1 MTLTD
6 AERSTPV
13 GALWALVAVLCFST
27 NDVLVKFLSGGY
39 PLYQLI
45 FFRTLFGLAFILVV
59 LVPLTGGS
67 LSMLRTSR
75 LRVHILRGC
84 CVVFAN
90 FCFFLGLAAMPLA
103 EAVAIFFISPLAI
116 SVFSVVFLGET
127 VGPRRWAAI
136 AAGML
141 GVVVVLRP
149 GSEAF
154 QVAALLPLVA
164 AFGYATLH
172 ILTRKI
178 GGTENAT
185 AMAFYIQVTFF
196 FFAGTAGLF
205 TGDGRY
211 ETFDHPSMEFLFR
224 AWVWPSGFDLALIAL
239 LGMTSALGGFTISQA
254 YRRSEAAYVAPFEY
268 AAMPLAVFWGL
279 SIFGEWPD
287 PWAWAGIGLIMTS
300 GLVLIWR
307 ETVSRRR
314 TLDAAMHPKRL

>member
-1 MTLTD
+1 MTLSD
-6 AERSTPV
+6 VERSSHT
-13 GALWALVAVLCFST
+13 GAFWALVAVLCFST

-45 FFRTLFGLAFILVV
+45 FFRTLFGLAFIFTV
-59 LVPLTGGS
+59 LVPLTGT
-67 LSMLRTSR
+67 LAVLKTRR
-75 LRVHILRGC
+75 LKVQLLRGL

-116 SVFSVVFLGET
+116 SVFSVIFLGER

-136 AAGML
+136 AAGLL
-141 GVVVVLRP
+141 GVLIVLRP
-149 GSEAF
+149 GTEAF
-154 QVAALLPLVA
+154 QTAALLPLA
-164 AFGYATLH
+164 AALGYATLH

-196 FFAGTAGLF
+196 FFAGTAGLIL
-205 TGDGRY
+205 GDGRF

-224 AWVWPSGFDLALIAL
+224 AWVWPTNFDLALIAL
-239 LGMTSALGGFTISQA
+239 LGITSSLGGFTISQA
-254 YRRSEAAYVAPFEY
+254 YRRSEAAFVAPFEY

-287 PWAWAGIGLIMTS
+287 HAAWAGIALIMVS

-307 ETVSRRR
+307 EAAQRRR
-314 TLDAAMHPKRL
+314 VRAAPKRL

>member
-67 LSMLRTSR
+67 LSMLKTRR
-75 LRVHILRGC
+75 LKVHILRGC

-116 SVFSVVFLGET
+116 SVFSVIFLGET

-141 GVVVVLRP
+141 GVLIVLRP
-149 GSEAF
+149 GTEAF
-154 QVAALLPLVA
+154 QIAALLPLA
-164 AFGYATLH
+164 AAIGYAMLH

-185 AMAFYIQVTFF
+185 SMAFYIQLTFLVF
-196 FFAGTAGLF
+196 SGTAGLF
-205 TGDGRY
+205 LADGRY
-211 ETFDHPSMEFLFR
+211 ETFDHPSLEFLFR
-224 AWVWPSGFDLALIAL
+224 AWDWPTGIDLGLIAV
-239 LGMTSALGGFTISQA
+239 LGVTSAMGGFAISEA
-254 YRRSEAAYVAPFEY
+254 YRRSEAALVAPFEY

-279 SIFGEWPD
+279 VVFDELPDTAAWFGI
-287 PWAWAGIGLIMTS
+287 ALIMVS
-300 GLVLIWR
+300 GLVLVWR
-307 ETVSRRR
+307 ESVLRKRVATQ
-314 TLDAAMHPKRL
+314 PKRF